1 MLLMGLFVWT
11 FLRIWSL
18 HYKVG
23 TGFQSVPSGCR
34 YTVGTA
40 RLMSCL
46 VLSESRLWGVVWR
59 RPACPCS

>member
-23 TGFQSVPSGCR
+23 TARLWVP
-34 YTVGTA
+34 VGTV
-40 RLMSCL
+40 RLQIYSRYRPTD
-46 VLSESRLWGVVWR
+46 VLSGLV
-59 RPACPCS
+59 